1 MMDILSSSFLTLNS
15 SESEVSLTLYHK
27 AAIIG
32 FQGQSAAVLE
42 SMSYGVPVLAHD
54 IPGNSFIVD
63 EKTGLKFSSEDEF
76 ATKLATLLQSEK
88 RRDEIG
94 MNAYFYIKENHS
106 TDNEGDFYRKSGSI
120 F

>member
-1 MMDILSSSFLTLNS
+1 M
-15 SESEVSLTLYHK
+15 
-27 AAIIG
+27 
-32 FQGQSAAVLE
+32 
-42 SMSYGVPVLAHD
+42 GVPNPGIQPTHD